1 MYPHV
6 TICHVKNAHLK
17 YNSFTEVLKKKY
29 QTRIFKITLNAGL
42 TCPNRDGKLSTRGC
56 SYCND
61 DYLLA
66 KSWHKQQP
74 LIDQINYGRTY
85 IQERH
90 NAEKFFAYFQN
101 GTNTYASVKTL
112 RNIFYTVLK
121 SPDIVGMIIGTRA
134 DCLPESVLDL
144 LSEIN
149 SKTDLWIDL
158 GMQSTQNKILE
169 KTNRGH
175 SIEDFS
181 LAINNLAQRNIQTCG
196 HVILGMPEESIEEA
210 LQGVNIINKLPLNG
224 LKIHNMLVTK
234 DTELA
239 TWFAQGKYKPLS
251 LKDYV
256 DLCVDYIERLRPDI
270 IIHRLNAHAPAR
282 LTVAPSWSVNKLG
295 TLNAIHKELVRRETW
310 QGRWFDGS
318 MDRGVDGSGSRR

>member
-1 MYPHV
+1 M
-6 TICHVKNAHLK
+6 KNAHLK

-42 TCPNRDGKLSTRGC
+42 TCPNRDGKLSKRGC

-74 LIDQINYGRTY
+74 LMAQINYGRTY

-90 NAEKFFAYFQN
+90 KAEKFFAYFQN
-101 GTNTYASVKTL
+101 GTNTYASIKIL
-112 RNIFYTVLK
+112 RKIFYTVLG

-134 DCLPESVLDL
+134 DCLPENVLDL

-149 SKTDLWIDL
+149 LKTDLWIDL
-158 GMQSTQNKILE
+158 GLQSTQNKILN
-169 KTNRGH
+169 KVNRGH
-175 SIEDFS
+175 SIDDFS
-181 LAINNLAQRNIQTCG
+181 VTVANLANRNIQTCA
-196 HVILGMPEESIEEA
+196 HIILGMPEETNQEA
-210 LQGVNIINKLPLNG
+210 LLGVNIINKLPIKG

-234 DTELA
+234 DTEMA
-239 TWFAQGKYKPLS
+239 TWFEQGTYTPLS
-251 LKDYV
+251 LEEYV
-256 DLCVDYIERLRPDI
+256 TLCVDYLECLRPDI

-282 LTVAPSWSVNKLG
+282 LTVAPQWSINKLG
-295 TLNAIHKELVRRETW
+295 TLNAIHKEIVRRGTW
-310 QGRWFDGS
+310 QGKRLS
-318 MDRGVDGSGSRR
+318 SVV